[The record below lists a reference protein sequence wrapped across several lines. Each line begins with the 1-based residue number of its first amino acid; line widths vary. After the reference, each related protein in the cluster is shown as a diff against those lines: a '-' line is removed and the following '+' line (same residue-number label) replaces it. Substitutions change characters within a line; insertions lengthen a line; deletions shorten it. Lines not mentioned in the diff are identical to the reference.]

1 MSAFIILFVAKLGL
15 EPRQTEPE
23 SVVLPLHHLAI
34 CQWSITKPDAKVLLF
49 CETTKYIDKKTF
61 VTYRLFHS
69 LPHSSINGNNL
80 SRNV

>member
-1 MSAFIILFVAKLGL
+1 
-15 EPRQTEPE
+15 
-23 SVVLPLHHLAI
+23 LAI